1 MYFVLMAGGS
11 GTRLWPMSR
20 RDRPKHLQPLVS
32 DRSLLQET
40 FDRIAPLAAPEHI
53 YVCTL
58 DRYVDGIREQLPE
71 IPAENYLREPRPCNT
86 GPAMGLAA
94 AFFHRLDPDGVVV
107 SIAADH
113 VITKPENFQAALR
126 IAERVIAAH
135 PDYLMTIGLYPE
147 FAHPGLGY
155 IRRGEPFATV
165 DGQEIYRVLQ
175 FKEKPAEE
183 TARQYVAS
191 GQYYWNASYFV
202 WTPRTMLALM
212 RQHLPDVWE
221 RLKRIR
227 QALGTDT
234 QQAVL
239 QREYASM
246 PKVAID
252 DGVIEKADQ
261 VLVIPADLGWDD
273 VGSWPSLH
281 AILARQQAGDVVVR
295 GRHVGEG
302 DEHCLIYGHDKLI
315 ATVGLKNVVV
325 VETADAILICNQDRA
340 QDVKKI
346 VDRLEQEGWEQYL

>member
-40 FDRIAPLAAPEHI
+40 FDRIAPLAAPEQI

-58 DRYVDGIREQLPE
+58 DRYCDEVREQLPE
-71 IPAENYLREPRPCNT
+71 IPAENYLREPQPRNT
-86 GPAMGLAA
+86 GPAIGLAA
-94 AFFHRLDPDGVVV
+94 AFFHRLDPDGVVA

-113 VITKPENFQAALR
+113 VVTKPENFQAALR
-126 IAERVIAAH
+126 AAGQVIAAH
-135 PDYLMTIGLYPE
+135 PDYLMTIGLQPE
-147 FAHPGLGY
+147 YAHPGLGY
-155 IRRGEPFATV
+155 IQRGEPFATV
-165 DGQEIYRVLQ
+165 DGQEVYRVLQ

-183 TARQYVAS
+183 TARQYVES
-191 GQYYWNASYFV
+191 GQYYWNASYFI
-202 WTPRTMLALM
+202 WTPRTMLALFQ
-212 RQHLPDVWE
+212 QHLPDVHQ
-221 RLKRIR
+221 RLDRIQ
-227 QALGTDT
+227 QALGTDR
-234 QQAVL
+234 QPAVM
-239 QREYASM
+239 QREYETM

-252 DGVIEKADQ
+252 DGVVEKTDQ

-273 VGSWPSLH
+273 VGSWHSLH
-281 AILARQQAGDVVVR
+281 AILARHKAADVVVR

-325 VETADAILICNQDRA
+325 VETADAILVCNKDRA
-340 QDVKKI
+340 QDVKTLVETLQRKGM
-346 VDRLEQEGWEQYL
+346 DEYL